1 MWIKSASDE
10 AHLYSFQKKWYA
22 SGHVLRCGLCLPN
35 LLWQQT
41 SHIQQASPASGDLN
55 SFVLLNPQMGAA
67 AAPIRGHASRYNSN
81 AANRLKNPDS
91 IYFLLFSIFTDG
103 RLPE

>member
-10 AHLYSFQKKWYA
+10 ARLYSFQKKWYA
-22 SGHVLRCGLCLPN
+22 SGHVLRCGLCLPKLSAAAN
-35 LLWQQT
+35 L
-41 SHIQQASPASGDLN
+41 SYPAGFSGKRRPQFLR
-55 SFVLLNPQMGAA
+55 SAYPQMGAA
-67 AAPIRGHASRYNSN
+67 AAPIRGHASRFDSN
-81 AANRLKNPDS
+81 AANRLKIPDS